1 MQQVDNDE
9 IGVDANIHGMSGI
22 SGEQDHIS
30 S

>member
-9 IGVDANIHGMSGI
+9 IGLDENIPGMTGI